1 MLFYAFLVT
10 AAFQLLN
17 YSDDIDAIHELASV
31 FCIELDEDGYP
42 QYELES
48 TQMESILLAE
58 SAIHR
63 IESILQESNDLGGNC
78 PPLCDILDVKSK
90 LIIE

>member
-1 MLFYAFLVT
+1 MFYAFLVA

-17 YSDDIDAIHELASV
+17 ESEDLEAIYDLSSV
-31 FCIELDEDGYP
+31 FHIELDEDGFP
-42 QYELES
+42 PYELDS
-48 TQMESILLAE
+48 TQMESIHLGE
-58 SAIHR
+58 SSIHR
-63 IESILQESNDLGGNC
+63 IEQILQKADDLGGDC